1 MADISVMEH
10 PAGAGDA
17 RPPLARA
24 TLGINQIL
32 WANDDLPELTPPV
45 DPLVILNE
53 MARLG
58 YRGSQLGST
67 FPRGAALRDA
77 LAARGLRI
85 AEVYA
90 CLECSTDG
98 PMPGALE
105 AGRAKLSELEAAGGD
120 VLVAALPLSADRV
133 GFGGR
138 AAAPGVPRMTAAGVE
153 RLARLLEA
161 LGREA
166 QEGGHLLAFH
176 NHVGTFFE
184 TPDELDGL
192 LAASD
197 PDLVALC
204 LDVGHYLLGG
214 GDPVR
219 GLHRYGERV
228 RHVHLKDVDPS
239 VAAAM
244 RAGEVP
250 GFLDG
255 LRRRVFTEIGQGT
268 LDVRGILE
276 VLDERDYAGWL
287 IVEHDTT
294 WRAPSESAAMSH
306 AVIRYALGQ
315 LARRRPA
322 S

>member
-1 MADISVMEH
+1 MADTSVMEH
-10 PAGAGDA
+10 PTPTGGA
-17 RPPLARA
+17 RRPLARA
-24 TLGINQIL
+24 TIGINQIL

-45 DPLVILNE
+45 DPLVILDE

-67 FPRGAALRDA
+67 FPRGAALGDA
-77 LAARGLRI
+77 LAARGMRI

-90 CLECSTDG
+90 CLECTTDG
-98 PMPGALE
+98 PVPGALDS
-105 AGRAKLSELEAAGGD
+105 GRAKLAELHAAGGD
-120 VLVAALPLSADRV
+120 VLVAALPLSPDRV
-133 GFGGR
+133 GHGGR
-138 AAAPGVPRMTAAGVE
+138 AASPGVPRMTGPGVE
-153 RLARLLEA
+153 RLARLLEV

-166 QEGGHLLAFH
+166 RDGSHFLAFH

-197 PDLVALC
+197 PDLVAIC

-214 GDPVR
+214 GDPVTALR
-219 GLHRYGERV
+219 RYGERV

-239 VAAAM
+239 VAASM
-244 RAGEVP
+244 RAGEVA

-255 LRRRVFTEIGQGT
+255 LRRRVFTEIGQGL
-268 LDVRGILE
+268 LDVHGVLE
-276 VLDERDYAGWL
+276 ALDERDYAGWL
-287 IVEHDTT
+287 VVEHDTT
-294 WRAPSESAAMSH
+294 WRTPSESAAMSA
-306 AVIRYALGQ
+306 AVIRYALSE
-315 LARRRPA
+315 LARRRSA